1 MQCFALSC
9 CLSITG
15 RFCYL
20 PMAATKLGEL
30 LHDMNVFCREAEDE
44 ITLNI
49 YLVTQIPG
57 VAVDYF
63 YDGPPSDA
71 ERKLLPFLRS
81 LTKKFGTPQ
90 EGSSSVVDSWQEQ
103 TTTYQDY
110 QQRFGAEPEK
120 TSKMWKSAF
129 LGELTPKVNVFTFI
143 VLN

>member
-1 MQCFALSC
+1 MYCFAISC

-20 PMAATKLGEL
+20 RMTATKLGEL
-30 LHDMNVFCREAEDE
+30 LHVINVFCREAEDQL
-44 ITLNI
+44 TLNI

-63 YDGPPSDA
+63 YDGLPCDA

-81 LTKKFGTPQ
+81 LTEKFGTPE

-103 TTTYQDY
+103 TTTYLDY
-110 QQRFGAEPEK
+110 QQRFGAKPEK
-120 TSKMWKSAF
+120 ASKM
-129 LGELTPKVNVFTFI
+129 
-143 VLN
+143 